1 MAKLY
6 ITIGIISSLVGF
18 GGGMITSKKLE
29 KPVQIPKY
37 DCPAC
42 NCPANNSIDFD
53 KIKGRGIKLEVNQH
67 YQVEVNGDSLTLERF
82 KLAVEEK
89 LKELKVSRCK

>member
-1 MAKLY
+1 MIKIKLL
-6 ITIGIISSLVGF
+6 IAIVSILAGF

-53 KIKGRGIKLEVNQH
+53 KIKGKGIKLEVNQH
-67 YQVEVNGDSLTLERF
+67 YQVEVNGDSLALERF
-82 KLAVEEK
+82 KQAVEEK
-89 LKELKVSRCK
+89 LKELKVSRCR